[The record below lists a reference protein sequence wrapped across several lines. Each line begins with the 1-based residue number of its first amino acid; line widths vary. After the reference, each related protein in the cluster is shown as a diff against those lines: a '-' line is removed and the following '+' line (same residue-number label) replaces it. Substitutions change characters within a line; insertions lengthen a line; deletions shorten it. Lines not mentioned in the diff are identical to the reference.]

1 MIAPICPLCR
11 GPHPLSRCPGWLGR
25 RTKRRREC
33 TTCGYRW
40 STVELSAEE
49 VGKLRADGVRLIRV
63 RNMINEGRP

>member
-1 MIAPICPLCR
+1 MKCQRCNGGSRVIATREP
-11 GPHPLSRCPGWLGR
+11 
-25 RTKRRREC
+25 KRRREC